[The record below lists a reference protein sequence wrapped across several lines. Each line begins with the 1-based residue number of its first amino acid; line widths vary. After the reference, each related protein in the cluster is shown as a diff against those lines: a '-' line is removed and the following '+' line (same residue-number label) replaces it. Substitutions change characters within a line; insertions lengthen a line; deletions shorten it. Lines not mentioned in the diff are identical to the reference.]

1 MRQTTI
7 LKTLTM
13 TVMMMTA
20 TPTWAQDALLDG
32 YVQQMI
38 DASLPAAKRS
48 VTANTRSASAYLT
61 GNDARVY
68 NLLAPVM
75 RDIAAGKILHTR
87 ISVSPEDI
95 YGGKCEFTA
104 ADLGVAALIV
114 NKKISQ
120 DAIDALYAKIHF
132 DLKTVMNALL
142 ADMPYEFYWYDKV
155 TGWGYTGPT
164 CSTDGKTIHF
174 IDEGE
179 CYFTVSKDYSATGK
193 VETYDVKKG
202 IVDVAEKALK
212 NASAIVE
219 ANKGKALL
227 PMITAFKEAIC
238 ERASYNTEAWMDEN
252 TPYGN
257 LWQMIWVFDED
268 PATKVVCEG
277 YSKAFKYLCD
287 MSDLGA
293 VAECRL
299 MSGKMVT
306 ETIGPHMWN
315 VMKMDDG
322 LNYLIDVTN
331 CDEGMA
337 GYPDLLFLAC
347 DPTGTAEQYTI
358 HEIPMMYIY
367 DSGTQSTFPEED
379 RILSTTPY
387 ATTGI
392 KDVRSEGV
400 KGDNWYDLNGRR
412 LNGQPTKKGLYIR
425 NGKKTIIR

>member
-68 NLLAPVM
+68 NLLVPII

-142 ADMPYEFYWYDKV
+142 ADMPYEF
-155 TGWGYTGPT
+155 
-164 CSTDGKTIHF
+164 
-174 IDEGE
+174 
-179 CYFTVSKDYSATGK
+179 
-193 VETYDVKKG
+193 
-202 IVDVAEKALK
+202 
-212 NASAIVE
+212 
-219 ANKGKALL
+219 
-227 PMITAFKEAIC
+227 
-238 ERASYNTEAWMDEN
+238 
-252 TPYGN
+252 
-257 LWQMIWVFDED
+257 
-268 PATKVVCEG
+268 
-277 YSKAFKYLCD
+277 
-287 MSDLGA
+287 
-293 VAECRL
+293 
-299 MSGKMVT
+299 
-306 ETIGPHMWN
+306 
-315 VMKMDDG
+315 
-322 LNYLIDVTN
+322 
-331 CDEGMA
+331 
-337 GYPDLLFLAC
+337 
-347 DPTGTAEQYTI
+347 
-358 HEIPMMYIY
+358 
-367 DSGTQSTFPEED
+367 
-379 RILSTTPY
+379 
-387 ATTGI
+387 
-392 KDVRSEGV
+392 
-400 KGDNWYDLNGRR
+400 
-412 LNGQPTKKGLYIR
+412 
-425 NGKKTIIR
+425 

>member
-68 NLLAPVM
+68 NLLVPII

-104 ADLGVAALIV
+104 ADLGV
-114 NKKISQ
+114 
-120 DAIDALYAKIHF
+120 
-132 DLKTVMNALL
+132 
-142 ADMPYEFYWYDKV
+142 
-155 TGWGYTGPT
+155 
-164 CSTDGKTIHF
+164 
-174 IDEGE
+174 
-179 CYFTVSKDYSATGK
+179 
-193 VETYDVKKG
+193 
-202 IVDVAEKALK
+202 
-212 NASAIVE
+212 
-219 ANKGKALL
+219 
-227 PMITAFKEAIC
+227 
-238 ERASYNTEAWMDEN
+238 
-252 TPYGN
+252 
-257 LWQMIWVFDED
+257 
-268 PATKVVCEG
+268 
-277 YSKAFKYLCD
+277 
-287 MSDLGA
+287 
-293 VAECRL
+293 
-299 MSGKMVT
+299 
-306 ETIGPHMWN
+306 
-315 VMKMDDG
+315 
-322 LNYLIDVTN
+322 
-331 CDEGMA
+331 A

-392 KDVRSEGV
+392 REVRSEGV